1 MLTNNDKYLI
11 MCDLDGTLLNSKSQL
26 SKETIEG
33 IEKITKQGHIF
44 CIATGRPR
52 RASVHIYKELNLDT
66 ILVNFNGSY
75 YCNPSNKN
83 FSSINLPFSNVVAER
98 IFSNPVVRDTIKNA
112 IIEGESQGSI
122 LYSLEDDPVTK
133 KEFSEW
139 FHLDKRHNLSVLDG
153 DVSKIKYDLNSILL
167 HVDSA
172 EKFDQMVYEV
182 KKAASTLV
190 VRNYSLPVSGEIIEI
205 NSIYSNKGNAL
216 KYLSSY
222 YGIPLDRCIAFGDG
236 DNDVEMLSK
245 AKYGFAM
252 KNGTKATKLL
262 SRHITK
268 YSNDDNGVVWELN
281 HFFTSAN
288 NGRH

>member
-1 MLTNNDKYLI
+1 MLKNNEKYLI
-11 MCDLDGTLLNSKSQL
+11 MCDLDGTLLNSESKL
-26 SKETIEG
+26 SKETIKG
-33 IEKITKQGHIF
+33 IKEITKQGHVF

-52 RASVHIYKELNLDT
+52 RASIHIYKELELDT
-66 ILVNFNGSY
+66 IMVNFNGSY
-75 YCNPSNKN
+75 YCNPSNNN
-83 FSSINLPFSNVVAER
+83 FSSINLPFSSKVAER
-98 IFSNPVVRDTIKNA
+98 IFSNPVIRKTIKNA
-112 IIEGESQGSI
+112 IVEGENQGSI
-122 LYSLEDDPVTK
+122 LYSLDDPVTK

-139 FHLDKRHNLSVLDG
+139 FHLDKRHNLSILDG
-153 DVSKIKYDLNSILL
+153 DASKIKYDLNSILL
-167 HVDSA
+167 HVASA
-172 EKFDQMVYEV
+172 EEFDQMVYEV

-190 VRNYSLPVSGEIIEI
+190 VRNYSLPISGEIIEI

-252 KNGTKATKLL
+252 KNGTKTPKLL

-268 YSNDDNGVVWELN
+268 YGNDENGVVWELN
-281 HFFTSAN
+281 HFFNSECFN
-288 NGRH
+288 